1 MSSLSMQFFLVKAN
15 VLDARPVGLLTL
27 VILPVLT
34 FLIYRLYLHPL
45 ASHPG
50 HILSKLSAWPNW
62 YHAAKGDRHT
72 WLHDLHARYG
82 PVVRFTPNSLSFN
95 TVSAIDLIYKS
106 RKANAIKSDWYQ
118 CVRDS
123 AGGFESTFTARDR
136 VRHGVKRRL
145 LSYAFSEK
153 ALKDY
158 EPVINKT
165 VGTWLSQ
172 LEQEANSNR
181 GGAVDLGRWSE
192 YLIFDILGQLCF
204 SKSFGL
210 LESSEGRYITKLV
223 PQATRSWY
231 TLGYHP
237 LTHAL
242 RYLLFKT
249 RLGPYIGGQ
258 SYRDNRR
265 FRDYCLSALKERR
278 GRDQADQTVVDND
291 MFHHLLNGRDPETG
305 QAHSIADLACESVL
319 LMVAGSQSTS
329 GALAATIHYL
339 VNRPETLARLQ
350 DEVRNAFPEDQTV
363 RYEPGSQLAQLPYL
377 RACIDESLRL
387 TPPTPGHLPRKV
399 LTHGLEVDGVW
410 VAPGTT
416 VGVSAYSIHRNETYF
431 SDPYDFRPE
440 RWLNDDGSYRG
451 AGTAFNAFSAGAT
464 GCIGKQLAYMELSLA
479 VAMLIRRFNIQVD
492 HPGGA
497 KYEYQLSGS
506 VPNGGYVASVILRA
520 VSLHLAERGQPDT
533 ISAHFEYVRRTEIG
547 PAVLVI
553 EEVKLGQTMSTVQ
566 VIFHQHDVQLAAAPW
581 FTARS
586 RRNVLAYVTNTGLS
600 LEKGLTLATGWS
612 ATPPPRPVSD
622 FGLLARDRDP
632 HWVRRR
638 APLDARFTSFVRT
651 HNNLEHYVPR
661 EGTGTPRRGVVDLWL
676 RLKGTG
682 QRFTNHDL
690 GYVADAYPMVVQGW
704 RPRHDEAQ
712 TPFRSDET
720 FWYPTLSLN
729 LDVKRVL
736 PEEGAEWLFVRPS
749 AKVIQNGRLDLGVVI
764 LDQHHN
770 VVALSNHVNIIVS
783 AERSLMERSHAKG
796 KI

>member
-1 MSSLSMQFFLVKAN
+1 MTDADNEDELAVDALLPCQGQRPRRSPGWTSHLGHSPCESSRGLFFVE
-15 VLDARPVGLLTL
+15 PVTLLYYNTFGNPAEWL
-27 VILPVLT
+27 LKVLT

-50 HILSKLSAWPNW
+50 HILSRLSAWPNW

-123 AGGFESTFTARDR
+123 AGGFESTFTARDKA
-136 VRHGVKRRL
+136 RHGVKRRL
-145 LSYAFSEK
+145 LSHAFSEK

-172 LEQEANSNR
+172 LEQEANSTG

-192 YLIFDILGQLCF
+192 YLIFDILGELCF

-237 LTHAL
+237 LTHPL

-249 RLGPYIGGQ
+249 RLGPYLGGQ

-278 GRDQADQTVVDND
+278 RRDQPYQTVVDND
-291 MFHHLLNGRDPETG
+291 VFHHLLNGRDPETG
-305 QAHSIADLACESVL
+305 QAYSIADLACESVL

-350 DEVRNAFPEDQTV
+350 DEVRNAFPGDQ
-363 RYEPGSQLAQLPYL
+363 AQLPYL

-387 TPPTPGHLPRKV
+387 TPPTPGHLPREV

-431 SDPYDFRPE
+431 SEPYDFRPE
-440 RWLNDDGSYRG
+440 RWLNDDGSYHG
-451 AGTAFNAFSAGAT
+451 ASTAFNAFSAGAT
-464 GCIGKQLAYMELSLA
+464 GCIGKQLAYMELSIA

-497 KYEYQLSGS
+497 KYEYQVRDVFVAEG
-506 VPNGGYVASVILRA
+506 NGP
-520 VSLHLAERGQPDT
+520 H
-533 ISAHFEYVRRTEIG
+533 
-547 PAVLVI
+547 
-553 EEVKLGQTMSTVQ
+553 
-566 VIFHQHDVQLAAAPW
+566 VQLKK
-581 FTARS
+581 
-586 RRNVLAYVTNTGLS
+586 L
-600 LEKGLTLATGWS
+600 
-612 ATPPPRPVSD
+612 
-622 FGLLARDRDP
+622 
-632 HWVRRR
+632 
-638 APLDARFTSFVRT
+638 
-651 HNNLEHYVPR
+651 
-661 EGTGTPRRGVVDLWL
+661 
-676 RLKGTG
+676 
-682 QRFTNHDL
+682 
-690 GYVADAYPMVVQGW
+690 
-704 RPRHDEAQ
+704 
-712 TPFRSDET
+712 
-720 FWYPTLSLN
+720 
-729 LDVKRVL
+729 
-736 PEEGAEWLFVRPS
+736 
-749 AKVIQNGRLDLGVVI
+749 
-764 LDQHHN
+764 
-770 VVALSNHVNIIVS
+770 
-783 AERSLMERSHAKG
+783 
-796 KI
+796 